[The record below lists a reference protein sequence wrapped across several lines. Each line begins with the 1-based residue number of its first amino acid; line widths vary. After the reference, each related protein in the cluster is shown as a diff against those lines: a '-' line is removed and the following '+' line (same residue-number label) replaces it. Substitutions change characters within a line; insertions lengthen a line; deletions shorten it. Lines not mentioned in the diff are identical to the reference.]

1 MDFKRQ
7 TYSTQV
13 SQFIRTLIQTAVL
26 KPGDQVKEVVLSQE
40 LGISRAPIREALQ
53 ILVQDGLIAAEPQ
66 KGKTVRRLSPHEVL
80 NGYAVSGILEGAAVA
95 TSLEK
100 WTQTDMDNLQDILDM
115 IEVRSKKSHDL
126 EKMAELDDIFH
137 DALLTHCDNEQ
148 LVVTARLSSSNIS
161 KFLCYQHWKNS
172 CTPKEFFTRHQEL
185 AQVVLKK
192 DKPHVEKLIRSHYQE
207 VAAYVSHAIEKENGK
222 IYGRN
227 KNKENK

>member
-13 SQFIRTLIQTAVL
+13 SQFIRSLIQTSVL
-26 KPGDQVKEVVLSQE
+26 KPGDQVKEVVLAQK

-53 ILVQDGLIAAEPQ
+53 ILVQDGLITAEPQ
-66 KGKTVRRLSPHEVL
+66 KGKTVRVLGPHDVL

-95 TSLEK
+95 ASLDK
-100 WTQTDMDNLQDILDM
+100 WTQEDMDNLQDILDM
-115 IEVRSKKSHDL
+115 IEVRSRKSHDL

-161 KFLCYQHWKNS
+161 KFLCYRHWVNS
-172 CTPKEFFTRHQEL
+172 CTPKEFFTRHHGLVQ
-185 AQVVLKK
+185 AVFKK
-192 DKPHVEKLIRSHYQE
+192 DIPRVEQLIREHYQE
-207 VAAYVSHAIEKENGK
+207 VANYVSRAVVKESK
-222 IYGRN
+222 
-227 KNKENK
+227 KK